1 MRVLMIGCGYVGSA
15 LGQKLLSEGHEV
27 IGVVR
32 SQRSKD
38 MLNQLGITSR
48 IADCST
54 IGGSRAACEGG
65 ADIVIFSISSKG
77 GDYEKTYLNVM
88 RHVLLALEHQWP
100 SLFFYTS
107 STSVYAQTDGTWVT
121 EDSAA
126 KPLYE
131 NGKILLKTEE
141 SLSSKAKGCFKSYIL
156 RLSGIY
162 GPGRH
167 AILDQLREKSEI
179 LKGNPKQ
186 WINQVHRDDVIQAIH
201 FLMRLKSSKKNNE
214 IFNVTDNTPVQKE
227 DYVKWICQKLEQSIP
242 KWEESEFPEV
252 PLSRKSFQ
260 ANRRIS
266 NEALRKLGWTPA
278 YSSFREGLENELRS

>member
-1 MRVLMIGCGYVGSA
+1 MRVLMIGCGYIGSA
-15 LGQKLLSEGHEV
+15 LGQKLFLEGHEV

-32 SQRSKD
+32 SQQSKD
-38 MLNQLGITSR
+38 VLNQFGMTSR

-54 IGGSRAACEGG
+54 IEGARAACEGG

-77 GDYEKTYLNVM
+77 GDYEKTYLNGM
-88 RHVLLALEHQWP
+88 HHVLLALEHQWP

-107 STSVYAQTDGTWVT
+107 STSVYAQTDGVWVT

-126 KPLYE
+126 QPPYA

-141 SLSSKAKGCFKSYIL
+141 YLCSKAEGCFKSYIL

-167 AILDQLREKSEI
+167 AILDQLREKAEI

-186 WINQVHRDDVIQAIH
+186 WINQVHRDDVIQAIR
-201 FLMRLKSSKKNNE
+201 FLMRLKSSKKNCE
-214 IFNVTDNTPVQKE
+214 IFNVTDDTPVQKE
-227 DYVKWICQKLEQSIP
+227 DYVKWICQKLKQPIP
-242 KWEESEFPEV
+242 KWDDRPVISNGM
-252 PLSRKSFQ
+252 SRKGFQ
-260 ANRRIS
+260 TSRRIS
-266 NEALRKLGWTPA
+266 NEALRKLGWTLA
-278 YSSFREGLENELRS
+278 YPSFREGLENELN